1 MQSLDLYIVYWRLTA
16 PVEYPTFTVYAKS
29 FILLTTG
36 TGDNGVGPDTKDYI
50 VEELGPHTVELMRT
64 IKKAIDPDNILNPHK
79 VRLPRKLREVQLKCS
94 SLLQEI
100 FLIERSYL

>member
-29 FILLTTG
+29 LILLATG

-79 VRLPRKLREVQLKCS
+79 VRLPRNCGRYDS
-94 SLLQEI
+94 SAHR
-100 FLIERSYL
+100 FCRKSSLIERSYL